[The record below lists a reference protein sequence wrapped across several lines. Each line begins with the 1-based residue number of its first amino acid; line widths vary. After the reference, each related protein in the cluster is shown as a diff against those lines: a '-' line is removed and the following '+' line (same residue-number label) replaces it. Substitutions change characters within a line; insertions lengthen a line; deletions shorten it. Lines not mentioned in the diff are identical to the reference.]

1 MEDEK
6 RLYII
11 GAGFAGQ
18 TIADDIK
25 RKKVFGTVKAFLDDD
40 KNLIGKQIENVPV
53 LGPIQEVASI
63 MRFKKQDE
71 AIIAIPS
78 APVEKIREIY
88 EILKE
93 AGAPKIKILPG
104 ISQVVNGSAHLV
116 QTREIDPLDIL
127 GRTPVTIS
135 LKESLSYLRGKR
147 VLITGAGGSIGSELA
162 RQLLSGGAERLYLF
176 GHGENSIYQI
186 DRELRLL
193 QSEGVGEKAVIV
205 PIIGDMADRA
215 YTDYIIENTKCDVIF
230 HCAAY
235 KHVPLMEEN
244 PVAAIA
250 NNVFG
255 TKNLLDAAMT
265 HNVQRFVLISTDKA
279 VNPVSVYGISKMLC
293 EKLVLETARKAEEKA
308 EEASLCT
315 TEKAAGAGDCG
326 PNFAEKTAG
335 KSQGSEKKADDA
347 CNHLQEGK
355 KSRQDFIFVRFGN
368 VLGSRG
374 SILPLFMEQIKN
386 GGPVTVTSRNMERF
400 FMTIPEACSL
410 VLQAGGVGSN
420 AQGYLLDMG
429 EPIKILDLAEQII
442 KFSGLEPYK
451 DIDIKIVGMRKGERE
466 NEPLWLKEENPEK
479 TEFSKILKLKNIPF
493 KREKLE
499 SLLEELKKICFLQE
513 EEKDRSLYRNK
524 EELLKILKSY
534 FPGLITEKGN

>member
-1 MEDEK
+1 MKSEK
-6 RLYII
+6 NLYII

-25 RKKVFGTVKAFLDDD
+25 RKKVFGKVGAFLDDD
-40 KNLIGKQIENVPV
+40 AKIIGSQIDGIPV
-53 LGPIQEVASI
+53 LGPIKNVASVL
-63 MRFKKQDE
+63 RCKSQDE

-78 APVEKIREIY
+78 APIEKIREIY
-88 EILKE
+88 EILKNC
-93 AGAPKIKILPG
+93 GFKNIRILPG
-104 ISQVVNGSAHLV
+104 ISQVVNGSAHFV

-135 LKESLSYLRGKR
+135 LKESLAYLRGKR
-147 VLITGAGGSIGSELA
+147 VFITGAGGSIGSELA

-193 QSEGVGEKAVIV
+193 QAEGVGEKATIV

-215 YTDYIIENTKCDVIF
+215 YTDYIIGKTKCDVVF

-235 KHVPLMEEN
+235 KHVPMMEEN

-255 TKNLLDAAMT
+255 TKNLLDASLK

-279 VNPVSVYGISKMLC
+279 VLPVSVYGVSKMIC
-293 EKLVLETARKAEEKA
+293 EKLVLDTAKQ
-308 EEASLCT
+308 AS
-315 TEKAAGAGDCG
+315 GD
-326 PNFAEKTAG
+326 
-335 KSQGSEKKADDA
+335 KK
-347 CNHLQEGK
+347 
-355 KSRQDFIFVRFGN
+355 FMFVRFGN

-386 GGPVTVTSRNMERF
+386 GGPVTVTSKDMERY

-410 VLQAGGVGSN
+410 VLKTGGVGKNGES
-420 AQGYLLDMG
+420 YLLDMG
-429 EPIKILDLAEQII
+429 EPIKIVDLAKQII
-442 KFSGLEPYK
+442 KFSGLEPEK
-451 DIDIKIVGMRKGERE
+451 DIEIKFIGKRKGERSV
-466 NEPLWLKEENPEK
+466 EPLWLKEEEPEK
-479 TEFSKILKLKNIPF
+479 TEYAKILKLKNLEF
-493 KREKLE
+493 THNKLE
-499 SLLEELKKICFLQE
+499 NLLETLKPICFLQNE
-513 EEKDRSLYRNK
+513 SAENIDIYRNK
-524 EELLKILKSY
+524 KYLLNILCKE
-534 FPGLITEKGN
+534 FPSLEKFYKENGE